1 MQAVYADT
9 LRWRA
14 SSASS
19 DALDANPWRAP
30 STATAMRVACESR
43 LSLSDMALVAA
54 RMVLDDSPRMNRAPD
69 QIIVCTTSFEHDL
82 ALSCACRLHCEL
94 GSSQAPFAIGQ
105 LQDVSFVMALEVALA
120 MMNADTGLQATLIV
134 AAERWLPPF
143 ARRTGTLT
151 VMGDGAAAV
160 LLSRDPVPG
169 WLVRDVA
176 IRTPATAPLP
186 AGMNLQPAGAA
197 TLQEIID
204 QTCLRAGVRA
214 ADIDWIMPASIDA
227 RIADEISSRCGVPEQ
242 RHWQTCE
249 ASPGHLCAADMPA
262 RLDAL
267 WKSVRPAAG
276 QRTLIWS
283 SGFQGQA
290 GCALLEFSGDSA

>member
-9 LRWRA
+9 LRWST

-19 DALDANPWRAP
+19 DARDAAPWHAS
-30 STATAMRVACESR
+30 STADAMLVACESR
-43 LSLSDMALVAA
+43 LSLSDMALIAA
-54 RMVLDDSPRMNRAPD
+54 RMVLEDQPHVNPAPD

-105 LQDVSFVMALEVALA
+105 LQDVSFLMALEVALA
-120 MMNADTGLQATLIV
+120 MMSADTGLHAILIV
-134 AAERWLPPF
+134 AAERWIPPF
-143 ARRTGTLT
+143 ARRVDPLT

-176 IRTPATAPLP
+176 IRTPAAVSISGMGLLP
-186 AGMNLQPAGAA
+186 ASAA
-197 TLQEIID
+197 TLLEIID
-204 QTCLRAGVRA
+204 QTCLRAGVRP
-214 ADIDWIMPASIDA
+214 ADIEWIVPASIGA
-227 RIADEISSRCGVPEQ
+227 SIAHEISLRGGLPTQ
-242 RHWQTCE
+242 RHWHACE
-249 ASPGHLCAADMPA
+249 ALPGHLCAADMPA

-267 WKSVRPAAG
+267 WKSIRPIAG
-276 QRTLIWS
+276 QRALMWS

-290 GCALLEFSGDSA
+290 GCALFEFSGGGA

>member
-19 DALDANPWRAP
+19 DARDANPWQAP

-54 RMVLDDSPRMNRAPD
+54 RMVLDDSPRMNRVPD

-94 GSSQAPFAIGQ
+94 GSGQAPFAIGQ
-105 LQDVSFVMALEVALA
+105 LQDVSFLMALEVALA
-120 MMNADTGLQATLIV
+120 MMSADTGLHAILIV

-143 ARRTGTLT
+143 ARRVGLLT

-160 LLSRDPVPG
+160 LLSRDLRPG

-176 IRTPATAPLP
+176 IRTPSAVSIS
-186 AGMNLQPAGAA
+186 GMSLLLTSAV

-214 ADIDWIMPASIDA
+214 ADIDWIVPASIDA
-227 RIADEISSRCGVPEQ
+227 RIADEISSRCGLPEQ
-242 RHWQTCE
+242 RHWHSCE

-276 QRTLIWS
+276 QRALIWS